1 MNEKYKKRLQKVLP
15 VGIAMGVLFSANPV
29 TENKVSASIGADTI
43 ATILKSMG
51 DIYDAF
57 IREPVFDHISS
68 TNAQNRYNGDLEN
81 LAYVAPS
88 FKKGE
93 F

>member
-43 ATILKSMG
+43 ATILKSAG
-51 DIYDAF
+51 EIYDAF
-57 IREPVFDHISS
+57 IRDRFIEYLDQY
-68 TNAQNRYNGDLEN
+68 TAQNYYNGTLEN
-81 LAYVAPS
+81 QAYIAPI